1 MSPLLCSRLMK
12 IAVQTL
18 HSKVLSMQPMYFL
31 TNISVQFLRLVHSV
45 CDHHPNKYLLLSRNE
60 LEELKHNNND
70 NPNIDKIIQS
80 NLHCAESEGQSKI
93 YENIYSLVQFFHFQF
108 RFIIEYFVSD
118 ERSRRDVHAEVLDCP
133 SRRVLS
139 KRANLQTRPG
149 KYTISNRRLSIK
161 KQTVFCRYFT

>member
-1 MSPLLCSRLMK
+1 MMSPLLCSRLMK

-80 NLHCAESEGQSKI
+80 NLHCAESEGKSVKI
-93 YENIYSLVQFFHFQF
+93 GSQKFCHKNI
-108 RFIIEYFVSD
+108 
-118 ERSRRDVHAEVLDCP
+118 
-133 SRRVLS
+133 
-139 KRANLQTRPG
+139 
-149 KYTISNRRLSIK
+149 
-161 KQTVFCRYFT
+161 

>member
-18 HSKVLSMQPMYFL
+18 HSKVVLMQLIYFFID
-31 TNISVQFLRLVHSV
+31 ISVQFLRLVHSV

-80 NLHCAESEGQSKI
+80 NLHCAESEGKPVK
-93 YENIYSLVQFFHFQF
+93 NI
-108 RFIIEYFVSD
+108 
-118 ERSRRDVHAEVLDCP
+118 
-133 SRRVLS
+133 
-139 KRANLQTRPG
+139 
-149 KYTISNRRLSIK
+149 
-161 KQTVFCRYFT
+161 